1 MSRAIVASGR
11 HFSEEIAPGVLHE
24 SFYPGG
30 VNGPNGEVLSAY
42 PGGQTWSDMLLLGGP
57 EDAFQMLVPDIRLPA
72 NQYWPLHWHDCW
84 TVVLV
89 LEGTCSIG
97 DWWMEPGDV
106 FITVP
111 SLEYG
116 PLVIGPQGCRM
127 FEIFAQAHL
136 APGGYSPEYRDHPTL
151 QGGNSVFF
159 ERSEL
164 NQRNAGRQIL
174 PIDTAE
180 VEGVWKTR
188 LEPGFSWDLGDP
200 SDPDRGLMKYTQLAA
215 GQSIPAQSYA
225 DHHAIIVL
233 DGSVEIGDRTLS
245 RDDFLS
251 IKPDVAVGE
260 LKAGPAGAQLLELT
274 RTARGIA
281 VQQAAA

>member
-1 MSRAIVASGR
+1 MSRAIVADGR
-11 HFSEEIAPGVLHE
+11 HFSEEIAPGVFHE

-30 VNGPNGEVLSAY
+30 VNGPNNEVLASF
-42 PGGQTWSDMLLLGGP
+42 PGGRTWSDLLVLGDQD
-57 EDAFQMLVPDIRLPA
+57 DAFQMLVPDIRLPA

-89 LEGTCSIG
+89 LEGTCCIG

-116 PLVIGPQGCRM
+116 PLVIGPNGCRM

-151 QGGNSVFF
+151 QGGNAVFF
-159 ERSEL
+159 DRSEV
-164 NQRNAGRQIL
+164 NKRNDGRQIL
-174 PIDTAE
+174 PIDGVD

-188 LEPGFSWDLGDP
+188 LGPGFSWDLGDAG
-200 SDPDRGLMKYTQLAA
+200 DADRGLLKATHLAA
-215 GQSIPAQSYA
+215 GQTIPSQTFA

-233 DGSVEIGDRTLS
+233 EGSVEFESRMLS
-245 RDDFLS
+245 RDDFLNIRPNAS
-251 IKPDVAVGE
+251 IGE
-260 LKAGPAGAQLLELT
+260 IKAGADGAQLLELT
-274 RTARGIA
+274 RTARSAA
-281 VQQAAA
+281 VREAA